1 MLNQKKWNSIICATK
16 CIGNKKKKEFLPR
29 KLEDTWGCLE
39 LNLSCLENDFL
50 TSYTLLKLDRITQ
63 KWLWEIIM
71 GIINR
76 GVYCWVA
83 PGGGEL
89 NNIQAWNYSD
99 SALAS
104 QCMYIQLSIHELYTI
119 LQIRAYSREFG
130 RWVAIIPM
138 AEAVIR
144 VKPVFCEIVFK
155 VLMTFVFKSW
165 MKFLYSNTNTGYSGM
180 QDTHWLSPRSHWHS
194 QFR

>member
-1 MLNQKKWNSIICATK
+1 M
-16 CIGNKKKKEFLPR
+16 GNNY
-29 KLEDTWGCLE
+29 G
-39 LNLSCLENDFL
+39 
-50 TSYTLLKLDRITQ
+50 
-63 KWLWEIIM
+63 
-71 GIINR
+71 
-76 GVYCWVA
+76 
-83 PGGGEL
+83 
-89 NNIQAWNYSD
+89 NYSD

-130 RWVAIIPM
+130 RWVAVIPM

-180 QDTHWLSPRSHWHS
+180 QDTHWLFPRSHWHS
-194 QFR
+194 QFRLGSWVVSMECSRSVELRRLVLRMKRKISKSSLIDKAGYTPA